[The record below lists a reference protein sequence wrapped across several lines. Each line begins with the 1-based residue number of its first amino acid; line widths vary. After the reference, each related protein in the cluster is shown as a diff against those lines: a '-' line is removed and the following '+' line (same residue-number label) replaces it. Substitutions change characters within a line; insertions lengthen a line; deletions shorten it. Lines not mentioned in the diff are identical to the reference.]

1 MNEKDRLTYSMG
13 FLFIFFLLSFAI
25 IIMNEKINM
34 KKLPDA
40 KKKITTYVKS
50 NYKSEFI
57 KIGKTEYITKCS
69 CFKTKVTN
77 KKNKDLY
84 FTVTYK
90 NKKLSN
96 TYNEDYKKGRSL
108 LNKIEKDL
116 TKDFQNRNKKYNELY
131 ETLKIK
137 INKNLDD
144 FNPSV
149 KEEIINSTNYKN
161 LNIYEIEGELIID
174 NWTFN
179 DINSAIIG
187 FNNAVQEQKFNPT
200 AYDFYITNP
209 KQSGESFKIEDLK
222 VSLIKES
229 ILNELIPA
237 IKDNKKEIL
246 KKYNY

>member
-50 NYKSEFI
+50 NYKNEDI
-57 KIGKTEYITKCS
+57 ELGKTKYITKCS
-69 CFKTKVTN
+69 CFKTKITN
-77 KKNKDLY
+77 KENKDLY

-90 NKKLSN
+90 NKKISS
-96 TYNEDYKKGRSL
+96 TYNKDYKKGRSL
-108 LNKIEKDL
+108 LNKIEKKL
-116 TKDFQNRNKKYNELY
+116 TKEFQNLNKKHNPSY

-137 INKNLDD
+137 INKDLDD
-144 FNPSV
+144 FNPSI
-149 KEEIINSTNYKN
+149 KEDIINSNNYKQ
-161 LNIYEIEGELIID
+161 LNIYEIEGELIIN
-174 NWTFN
+174 NWTY
-179 DINSAIIG
+179 DDVNSSIIG
-187 FNNAVQEQKFNPT
+187 FNKAVQEQKFNPIS
-200 AYDFYITNP
+200 YDFYITNP
-209 KQSGESFKIEDLK
+209 KLSGESFKIEDLK

-229 ILNELIPA
+229 ILNELVPA

>member
-13 FLFIFFLLSFAI
+13 FLFIFFLLSFAF

-40 KKKITTYVKS
+40 KKKINTYIKS
-50 NYKSEFI
+50 NYKNENI

-69 CFKTKVTN
+69 CYKTKVTN
-77 KKNKDLY
+77 KENKDLY

-96 TYNEDYKKGRSL
+96 TYNKDYKKGRSL

-116 TKDFQNRNKKYNELY
+116 TKEFQNLNKKNNETF

-137 INKNLDD
+137 INKDLDD
-144 FNPSV
+144 FNPSI
-149 KEEIINSTNYKN
+149 KEEIINSTNYKK
-161 LNIYEIEGELIID
+161 LNIYEIEGEILVN

-179 DINSAIIG
+179 DINTAIIV
-187 FNNAVQEQKFNPT
+187 FNNAVQTQKFNPIS
-200 AYDFYITNP
+200 YDFYITNP
-209 KQSGESFKIEDLK
+209 KQPGESFKIEDLK
-222 VSLIKES
+222 VSLIEES

-237 IKDNKKEIL
+237 IKDNNKEIL